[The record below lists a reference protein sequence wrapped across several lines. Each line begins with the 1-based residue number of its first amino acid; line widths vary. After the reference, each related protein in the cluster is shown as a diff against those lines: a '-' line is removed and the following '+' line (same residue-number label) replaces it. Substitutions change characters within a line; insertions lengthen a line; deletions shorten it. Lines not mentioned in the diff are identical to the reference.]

1 MATSLPASHAVNS
14 ERIITLDVLRGW
26 ALFGIFY
33 AHMIYW
39 YAGGPLP
46 QDMYQPTNDIPSALA
61 LGVYLIFVIGKFFSI
76 FSFLFGL
83 SFYIQIQNLAQR
95 QQPVFQR
102 FGWRLLIL
110 GIIGFI
116 HHIIW
121 RADILTI
128 YVPLGF
134 LLIFC
139 RNISNRTLLIVAAL
153 LVFNIPTKIAEV
165 ISLLWHGEVQLISGD
180 LAAEGAEYYEVM
192 KNGSLREMA
201 VHNFYALQDKLVYQ
215 INTGRLLITFGFF
228 LLGMFVGRM
237 GYLHNTADHS
247 ASFRRWR
254 KILLKAIGVCALV
267 AIATAIA
274 LYAAG
279 VKGEPS
285 PWVIWF
291 GGVLLEIFNVS
302 LTSIYIISI
311 TLLMLKPRWQRLLT
325 PLAGIGKMALT
336 VYLSQTFLGL
346 LIFSSFGLGL
356 FGETSMIL
364 NTGICIALFAVQI
377 LFCNWWLRHFYYG
390 PAEWLW
396 RSATDLKWRSFRRRR
411 AGSSVEGET
420 AG

>member
-46 QDMYQPTNDIPSALA
+46 QDMYQPPNDIPSALA
-61 LGVYLIFVIGKFFSI
+61 LGLYLIFFIGKFFSI

-134 LLIFC
+134 LLIIC
-139 RNISNRTLLIVAAL
+139 RNISNRTLIIVAAL

-165 ISLLWHGEVQLISGD
+165 ISLLSRGEVQLLSGD

-192 KNGSLREMA
+192 KKGSLLEMA

-228 LLGMFVGRM
+228 LLGMFAGRM
-237 GYLHNTADHS
+237 GYFHNTADHS
-247 ASFRRWR
+247 DSFRRWR
-254 KILLKAIGVCALV
+254 KILLKTIGVCVLV

-274 LYAAG
+274 LNAAG

-291 GGVLLEIFNVS
+291 GGALLEIFNVS

-311 TLLMLKPRWQRLLT
+311 TLLMLKPRWQRLLS

-356 FGETSMIL
+356 FGETSLIL

-377 LFCNWWLRHFYYG
+377 LLCNWWLRHFYYG

-396 RSATDLKWRSFRRRR
+396 RSATDLKWRSFRKRGV
-411 AGSSVEGET
+411 GSSVEGET